1 MLRLSKVRKIAF
13 SFSLRSPCTI
23 FRQDR
28 RRFGN
33 ENKKRIFSFHCAR
46 LALSLDKIGCGSA
59 MKIKNV
65 FFLFIALA
73 LHYLCKK
80 N

>member
-13 SFSLRSPCTI
+13 FFSLPS
-23 FRQDR
+23 
-28 RRFGN
+28 
-33 ENKKRIFSFHCAR
+33 
-46 LALSLDKIGCGSA
+46 LALSLDKIGGGSA
-59 MKIKNV
+59 MKIKNA